1 MPLLETSLSES
12 YQTGWTT
19 QDALREII
27 SNAIDAQERDGHV
40 MQMTFKDGKLTVISQ
55 GAKVPTSAL
64 LMGVSE
70 SRKFD
75 NAIGEFGEGLPMALL
90 TLVRWGHDV
99 SIVNDDEKWEALL
112 HHSEVYGENILAVK
126 TRQLRKS
133 HGLFKVEVSGI
144 SNYYYGEARNLF
156 LQYHEEYDPSQCIGD
171 GKSGIL
177 LQPAMKG
184 MVFNKGVFVMK
195 HPELM
200 FGYNLHTTLNR
211 DRSIIDTWKL
221 REVIDL
227 LMTRTVE
234 NATPDE
240 LRSIAEAFIVNPDAL
255 EGQTGYSDLSE
266 NDKVLSAVLD
276 IWVEKHGD
284 ALPVH
289 DRVTAHEAEQLG
301 VNTVMT
307 SRVLCDTLGR
317 SSKYNVNQVTQDAM
331 RKPTVVHSFQA
342 LVKTEIDN
350 LKHARNLLLPVRRV
364 QGQLQIVDFASD
376 SVSSAFDREDRKYF
390 ISREALQTR
399 STTILALGRA
409 ICDAHGEGRSD
420 SRVLNLIVSALGGE

>member
-1 MPLLETSLSES
+1 MALLETSLSAS
-12 YQTGWTT
+12 YQTSWKPC
-19 QDALREII
+19 DALREII
-27 SNAIDAQERDGHV
+27 ANAIDAQERDGHV
-40 MQMTFKDGKLTVISQ
+40 MKMTFKDGKLTVISQ

-75 NAIGEFGEGLPMALL
+75 KAIGEFGEGLPMALL

-133 HGLFKVEVSGI
+133 HGLFKVEVNGI
-144 SNYYYGEARNLF
+144 PDYCYEEARNLF
-156 LQYHEEYDPSQCIGD
+156 LQYHEDYDPTQRIGD
-171 GKSGIL
+171 GESSIL

-284 ALPVH
+284 ALPVY
-289 DRVTAHEAEQLG
+289 DRVTANEAEQLG
-301 VNTVMT
+301 VDTVMT

-317 SSKYNVNQVTQDAM
+317 SSKYNVNQVTQAAM

-376 SVSSAFDREDRKYF
+376 SISSSFDREDRKYF